1 MTREAQEIADSLI
14 NKAYERMKVEI
25 PNIQLKKTLPSNV
38 YDSLVKEIAKIG
50 NHS

>member
-14 NKAYERMKVEI
+14 SKAYERMKIEI
-25 PNIQLKKTLPSNV
+25 PNIKLKKTLPSNV
-38 YDSLVKEIAKIG
+38 YEKLVLEIAKIG